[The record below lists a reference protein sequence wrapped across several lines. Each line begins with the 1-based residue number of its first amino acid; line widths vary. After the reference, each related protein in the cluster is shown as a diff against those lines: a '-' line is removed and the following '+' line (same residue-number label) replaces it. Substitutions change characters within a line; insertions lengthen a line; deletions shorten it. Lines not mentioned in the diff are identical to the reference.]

1 MKLKIFHRI
10 CTSVIVLIIISGSF
24 CPFPMFSEKNL
35 NEVSAASQA
44 DVFNTEVLPD
54 GGLAITGYNGN
65 SENVTIPAS
74 VSGRKVVEIKS
85 LGKMNSSIKSLRI
98 TDGVKK
104 INRSA
109 FESYSNLKSLF
120 IPDSVTYLGDFFC
133 SNCAS
138 LENVRLPVKPEYY
151 GSYHFSCCKS
161 LKQFHFLKDGLKFLR
176 ENYQTAGLYR
186 LSVFLTLS
194 VLSLVH
200 MIQVLLQ
207 GVTAC
212 LQSLSLTASEK

>member
-1 MKLKIFHRI
+1 
-10 CTSVIVLIIISGSF
+10 
-24 CPFPMFSEKNL
+24 MFSEKNL

-104 INRSA
+104 SI
-109 FESYSNLKSLF
+109 
-120 IPDSVTYLGDFFC
+120 
-133 SNCAS
+133 
-138 LENVRLPVKPEYY
+138 
-151 GSYHFSCCKS
+151 
-161 LKQFHFLKDGLKFLR
+161 
-176 ENYQTAGLYR
+176 
-186 LSVFLTLS
+186 
-194 VLSLVH
+194 
-200 MIQVLLQ
+200 VLLLNHT
-207 GVTAC
+207 VILKAC
-212 LQSLSLTASEK
+212 LSLTVLLI